1 MGLVDTDRADYLMK
15 RFKKALSVTFVSTI
29 LILSFLIVPQSAQ
42 AVTSD
47 IDIRSLQ
54 SCLKQDGS
62 SLDVL
67 VLMDSS
73 RSLRDPNEEDKKE
86 TKDHS
91 AVASPN
97 WKGSDPQQIRGK
109 ILLSSL
115 KLLRSLAQESK
126 RDFQVSLRNFG
137 DNRRYLESL
146 REKWI
151 PWTNN
156 TKDQDLKKF
165 VENALFDESSGTN
178 WDEGLQTARSALQER
193 LGQSQIGEGKK
204 SCPIMFWITDGA
216 ADPKPED
223 QKRTICTPSGTSKLS
238 LIEWF
243 RANNVLV
250 LGGLL
255 RPGDDAERSRA
266 EDFRRI
272 VEGQGCG
279 NNLPSW
285 TKGSVVEADDVSS
298 LAWAFQ
304 KLVAS
309 IKNLIDLSASSSS
322 FVVDPGTSK
331 IEVYVRGPLPPNW
344 QINAPDGSIVCSAQ
358 QQNNQCQTAYDDEI
372 GIATIF
378 IKPTVPARAAGTWTI
393 TPSIQDEKLL
403 VYGGIDVPPGAPY
416 LSVAPGEE
424 PIQIDEG
431 KPQGF
436 DVQILNPDGSAFDPS
451 GFSLIEI
458 CASVSSSSSPA
469 CKPGPR
475 VTNLEIR
482 PSQTDK
488 SVFIQATLVS
498 ANSSSRKYLISK
510 SLKIEVAPSGE
521 YPSLVCKNGKN
532 SCRLTELENK
542 SDISKSVLMVVA
554 AESSSSP
561 GRIYLVDFSI
571 LKDSVEER
579 GDGGFDFQLFRGE
592 KPVSWNNPNESF
604 LPGEEIS
611 LSVSTKIKGKSDVV
625 GVIKYLSQSGDK
637 EIARQLKFTIEVNEK
652 TPPWV
657 WLLIIGTY
665 LLTLGI
671 PYLILLAA
679 AKRRAFLEVPDNEL
693 SFVSVPFKISKL
705 GKLVSPSGDGSEV
718 TLATPSHKDL
728 ATIQVSD
735 KPKSLEVGSALIE
748 ISTPKWN
755 PFVDPTTT
763 VSIVGSHIL
772 TTCGE
777 SRFVPEKAIFSREVV
792 DEAVIYFSSETNLSP
807 VNQTKLDDTES
818 SRSNEMFASSYE
830 AKISQELMKRTD
842 EVSGSIIFIVPRMT
856 NRRKALEELKS
867 KILSVCESL
876 RLNDLIEE
884 LRAEWLDKSLED
896 QKKALEVKEN
906 HLDGGKKTKE
916 NKIIENSPSDNR
928 SEATSIFDEPVEE
941 KKSIWGDDS
950 EFPDSEQGRK
960 LWD

>member
-1 MGLVDTDRADYLMK
+1 MGLVDPDCAVHLMK
-15 RFKKALSVTFVSTI
+15 RFKKALSATFVSTI
-29 LILSFLIVPQSAQ
+29 LLLSFLIAPQSAQ

-126 RDFQVSLRNFG
+126 RDFQVNLRNFG

-156 TKDQDLKKF
+156 TSDQDLKKF

-193 LGQSQIGEGKK
+193 IGQAQIGEGKK

-216 ADPKPED
+216 ADPNPEG
-223 QKRTICTPSGTSKLS
+223 QKRTICTPAGTSNLS

-255 RPGDDAERSRA
+255 RPRDDAERSRA

-279 NNLPSW
+279 KNEISW

-309 IKNLIDLSASSSS
+309 IKNLIDLGASSSS
-322 FVVDPGTSK
+322 FLVDPGTSK
-331 IEVYVRGPLPPNW
+331 IEVYIRGPLPPNW
-344 QINAPDGSIVCSAQ
+344 QINASDGAIVCSDQ

-378 IKPTVPARAAGTWTI
+378 IKPAVPASTAGTWTI

-416 LSVAPGEE
+416 LSVTPGEE

-436 DVQILNPDGSAFDPS
+436 DIQILNPDGSAFNAS
-451 GFSLIEI
+451 GFSSIEI
-458 CASVSSSSSPA
+458 CASVTSSSTPA
-469 CKPGPR
+469 CKPGPKA
-475 VTNLEIR
+475 TNIEIR

-488 SVFIQATLVS
+488 SVFIQATLIS
-498 ANSSSRKYLISK
+498 ANSSNRKYLISK

-521 YPSLVCKNGKN
+521 YPSLVCQSGKDT
-532 SCRLTELENK
+532 CKLAELEHKNK
-542 SDISKSVLMVVA
+542 SSKSVLKVVA

-561 GRIYLVDFSI
+561 GQIYLVDFSI

-579 GDGGFDFQLFRGE
+579 GDGGFDFQLSRGD

-604 LPGEEIS
+604 MPGEEVN

-625 GVIKYLSQSGDK
+625 GVIKYVSRSGDK

-693 SFVSVPFKISKL
+693 SFVKVPFKISKL
-705 GKLVSPSGDGSEV
+705 GKLVSPSGDGSDL
-718 TLATPSHKDL
+718 TLTTPSHKDL
-728 ATIQVSD
+728 GTIQVSD
-735 KPKSLEVGSALIE
+735 KPKSLEVESALIE

-777 SRFVPEKAIFSREVV
+777 SRFVPDKAVFSREVV
-792 DEAVIYFSSETNLSP
+792 DEAVIYFASEENLSP
-807 VNQTKLDDTES
+807 VTQTKLDDTES
-818 SRSNEMFASSYE
+818 SRSSEMFASSYE
-830 AKISQELMKRTD
+830 AKISEELMKRTD
-842 EVSGSIIFIVPRMT
+842 EVIGSIIFIVPRMT

-876 RLNDLIEE
+876 RLNDLIDE
-884 LRAEWLDKSLED
+884 LREEWLDKRLEE
-896 QKKALEVKEN
+896 QKKALEVNDN
-906 HLDGGKKTKE
+906 HLDGGKKTE
-916 NKIIENSPSDNR
+916 NKIIEEAPSDNR
-928 SEATSIFDEPVEE
+928 SETASIFDEPGEE

-950 EFPDSEQGRK
+950 EFPDSERGRK